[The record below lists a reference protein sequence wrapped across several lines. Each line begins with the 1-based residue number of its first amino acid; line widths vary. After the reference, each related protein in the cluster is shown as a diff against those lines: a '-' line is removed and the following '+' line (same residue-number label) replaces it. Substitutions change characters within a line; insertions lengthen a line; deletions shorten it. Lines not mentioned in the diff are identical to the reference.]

1 MTRLVR
7 VLWLTVVWVALWADL
22 SVANVLSGLLVGG
35 AVVLAFDTWRPGR
48 VIVRPVR
55 AMKFTLYFV
64 YQLAVSTLIV
74 ARTILSPRARLRMGI
89 VAVPLQGCSDAVVTL
104 VADAISLT
112 PGTLT
117 LEVGRDPMILY
128 VHALDVRDISLLQHD
143 VRKLERMAIEAFGDE
158 DAIASLDLDDSTA
171 WRSR

>member
-1 MTRLVR
+1 
-7 VLWLTVVWVALWADL
+7 
-22 SVANVLSGLLVGG
+22 
-35 AVVLAFDTWRPGR
+35 
-48 VIVRPVR
+48 
-55 AMKFTLYFV
+55 MKFTLYFV